1 MASQP
6 AVKTPSARSSAPARG
21 PVRRAPGRAFDYS
34 RFRIPIPNPE
44 QFAQYLAGYPNKSGL
59 QLYIYRLWPK
69 IDFGLISQREHTIRK
84 VFELG
89 QMNVEWVTREFGRGK
104 YQFKLN
110 DKLRDKGE
118 TEVCNMVFEI
128 TDPERPPVYDVRTL
142 CLGASE
148 NIDEVNRLIET
159 GALLRDPSGNPRVR
173 TERDGPAQAPV
184 VLGPPA
190 PAQEFISR
198 DMVGQMFVTMMQKAM
213 ADPSTAMAQT
223 IEIAKL
229 LRPDNPTTPALT
241 LEQIGELID
250 KRMGRAAAG
259 DPFSQWERIEAFLS
273 KARGAT
279 GSVVAAATSDSVL
292 SGISEVLKGAAVV
305 IPQVIS
311 GIDFLQKQRA
321 KLTLTINGT
330 GNGAPAPAG
339 APDGAA
345 TMETRPPAMSLA
357 DRIAE
362 IAQMAFIKM
371 NEGTNGFDF
380 AAFICQWHEG
390 GLDVYRFLEP
400 HGTVGVIGLLTM
412 NPQAAPILADPV
424 KRPQLENFLNEF
436 FTYDPDGGDD
446 EDEDEGDGAAPIG
459 EPGKSAAA

>member
-6 AVKTPSARSSAPARG
+6 AVKTPSARGSAPPRG
-21 PVRRAPGRAFDYS
+21 PVRKGPGRAFDYA

-84 VFELG
+84 VFEIG
-89 QMNVEWVTREFGRGK
+89 QMNAEWVTREFGRGK

-184 VLGPPA
+184 APVVAPPA
-190 PAQEFISR
+190 SQELISR
-198 DMVGQMFVTMMQKAM
+198 DMVGQMFVTIMQKAM
-213 ADPSTAMAQT
+213 ADPSTAMAQS

-229 LRPDNPTTPALT
+229 LRPDTAATPALT

-250 KRMGRAAAG
+250 KRMGRAAG
-259 DPFSQWERIEAFLS
+259 VDPFSQWERIEAFLV

-321 KLTLTINGT
+321 KLTVTINGN
-330 GNGAPAPAG
+330 GNGAPAAAG
-339 APDGAA
+339 APDGVA
-345 TMETRPPAMSLA
+345 TMEMRQPAMSLA

-380 AAFICQWHEG
+380 AAYICQWHEG

-400 HGTVGVIGLLTM
+400 HGSVGVIGLLTM
-412 NPQAAPILADPV
+412 NPEAAPILADPV
-424 KRPQLENFLNEF
+424 KRPQLEKFLNEF
-436 FTYDPDGGDD
+436 FTYDPDGGD
-446 EDEDEGDGAAPIG
+446 EDEDEGDGAPVA
-459 EPGKSAAA
+459 

>member
-6 AVKTPSARSSAPARG
+6 AVKKPPARSSATAHA
-21 PVRRAPGRAFDYS
+21 PVKRSSGRAFDYS

-69 IDFGLISQREHTIRK
+69 IDFGLIGQREHTIRK
-84 VFELG
+84 VFEIG

-142 CLGASE
+142 CLGAPE
-148 NIDEVNRLIET
+148 NIDEINRLIET
-159 GALLRDPSGNPRVR
+159 GAVLRDPSGNPRVR
-173 TERDGPAQAPV
+173 TERDGPAQM
-184 VLGPPA
+184 PPSSVT
-190 PAQEFISR
+190 PAAGSQEIISR
-198 DMVGQMFVTMMQKAM
+198 DLVGQMLVTMMQKAM
-213 ADPSTAMAQT
+213 QDPSTA
-223 IEIAKL
+223 IEQSIQIARL
-229 LRPDNPTTPALT
+229 LRPENPPGQPT
-241 LEQIGELID
+241 LQQIGELID
-250 KRMGRAAAG
+250 NRLGRVSAAG
-259 DPFSQWERIEAFLS
+259 DPFSQWERIEAFLA
-273 KARGAT
+273 KAKTAT

-292 SGISEVLKGAAVV
+292 AGISEVLKSAAVV

-321 KLTLTINGT
+321 KLAITINNGT
-330 GNGAPAPAG
+330 NGAAG
-339 APDGAA
+339 APEGAR
-345 TMETRPPAMSLA
+345 TMQEKPQAMSLA

-371 NEGTNGFDF
+371 GEGTNGFDF
-380 AAFICQWHEG
+380 AAYICQWHDG

-424 KRPQLENFLNEF
+424 KRPQLETFLNEF

-446 EDEDEGDGAAPIG
+446 EGEGDGDG
-459 EPGKSAAA
+459 ENVPGSAAA